1 MWMFI
6 SESPSWK
13 PYIAHLTH
21 FAVCLQKHYSAALSD
36 HHPGEEISQSPE
48 VPGGPAEYLRGSQS
62 QVSKSR
68 EQWFPNVFLIFV
80 CKICQQLWFNSWHIK
95 RVFCT
100 GWIICMGNLI
110 FSYFLFKW
118 MVMTFLSSTQY
129 DGAGKRY
136 RQPAQWIKKCRE
148 RKSLIFICKLSRA
161 LLYVLFLIAPF
172 DFHLQE
178 LEYQKKGP
186 QEPGDKFVSV
196 VSQFITVASF
206 SFTDVEDS
214 LIEAKELVSH
224 SACVV
229 SPENPRVCTCV
240 WADRTASQ
248 SPADTGAE
256 SLHPISSPCSCF
268 YKPYWPRQGPF

>member
-1 MWMFI
+1 MPPI
-6 SESPSWK
+6 VVQLLAYKES
-13 PYIAHLTH
+13 
-21 FAVCLQKHYSAALSD
+21 F
-36 HHPGEEISQSPE
+36 
-48 VPGGPAEYLRGSQS
+48 
-62 QVSKSR
+62 
-68 EQWFPNVFLIFV
+68 
-80 CKICQQLWFNSWHIK
+80 CK
-95 RVFCT
+95 

-148 RKSLIFICKLSRA
+148 RKSWIFICKLSRA

-240 WADRTASQ
+240 WADRTVSQ